1 MNGRSISRNPKG
13 VHNGI
18 GLPDFLSACFGI
30 SIFFAFQVYLSEV
43 LIAVTLILGLFSR
56 SGALVVGTL
65 MAINLWLGLYRSP
78 AEWPWTYFFLVIIQL
93 TLLVPRRGRNLGLDA
108 LLLGAKQAF
117 SGRGLW
123 VRLARILS

>member
-1 MNGRSISRNPKG
+1 MLR
-13 VHNGI
+13 H
-18 GLPDFLSACFGI
+18 FY
-30 SIFFAFQVYLSEV
+30 FFRFQVYLSEV

-78 AEWPWTYFFLVIIQL
+78 AEWPWTYFFLVIVQL

-108 LLLGAKQAF
+108 LLPGAKQAF
-117 SGRGLW
+117 SGRSLG

>member
-1 MNGRSISRNPKG
+1 M
-13 VHNGI
+13 
-18 GLPDFLSACFGI
+18 
-30 SIFFAFQVYLSEV
+30 
-43 LIAVTLILGLFSR
+43 TLILGLFSR

-65 MAINLWLGLYRSP
+65 TAINLWLGLYRSP

-117 SGRGLW
+117 SGRGLG
-123 VRLARILS
+123 VPLACILS